1 MSTGSVTTTPAS
13 TTASNSTSAA
23 STSSSGDALTQ
34 LTPNDFLQMLIKQL
48 QMQDPVDPTNSDQI
62 LQQISEIDNI
72 EATTTLSSSLNS
84 VAADQGFQAASALIG
99 MQVQGVDASGNPVS
113 GTVSSASFANGA
125 ASLNVGSQSMP
136 LSGISS
142 ISGNPS
148 GANSLANLLGGGTQ
162 GG

>member
-1 MSTGSVTTTPAS
+1 MSTGSVTGSSSSGS
-13 TTASNSTSAA
+13 TAQ
-23 STSSSGDALTQ
+23 TSSSSTGNALTN

-48 QMQDPVDPTNSDQI
+48 QMQDPLNPTSSDQI

-99 MQVQGVDASGNPVS
+99 MQVQGVDAGGNAVS
-113 GTVSSASFANGA
+113 GTVSGASFANGA
-125 ASLNVGSQSMP
+125 ASLNVGNQTMP

-142 ISGNPS
+142 IGGTPS
-148 GANSLANLLGGGTQ
+148 NAKSSANSPGGGSQ